1 MRILLVG
8 KEFKPIT
15 PRLFRVRVG
24 LGEEEGLFF
33 PRPIYLIGEG
43 HLEGHLTEH
52 LV

>member
-24 LGEEEGLFF
+24 LGTYFC
-33 PRPIYLIGEG
+33 PQLISLDRYMPETGK
-43 HLEGHLTEH
+43 
-52 LV
+52 LVEW